1 MPSRVIYGMRYEP
14 RGRTLDVV
22 FRETGETYRYFEV
35 PTEVWRAF
43 VRAPSKGTFLNTVFK
58 DGGYGYR
65 KLTGLLPTVA
75 AGDDRPPGSGR
86 AFADRPDANVW
97 GFYE

>member
-1 MPSRVIYGMRYEP
+1 MPSSVIYGMRYEP

-22 FRETGETYRYFEV
+22 FRATGETYRYFDV
-35 PTEVWRAF
+35 PREVWRAF
-43 VRAPSKGTFLNTVFK
+43 LRSSSKGTFLNTTFK

-65 KLTGLLPTVA
+65 KLEGMAMSAGA
-75 AGDDRPPGSGR
+75 APDEAAEG
-86 AFADRPDANVW
+86 AFLDVPDENVW

>member
-1 MPSRVIYGMRYEP
+1 MPSNVIYGMRYEP

-22 FRETGETYRYFEV
+22 FRATGETYRYFDV
-35 PTEVWRAF
+35 PREVWQAF
-43 VRAPSKGTFLNTVFK
+43 VRSPSKGTFLNTTFK

-65 KLTGLLPTVA
+65 KVEGIAMA
-75 AGDDRPPGSGR
+75 AAAAPGEPAEGTFR
-86 AFADRPDANVW
+86 DVPDHNVW